1 MASEREKDLTPQEAR
16 EKIVAFLYEVG
27 PKAIL
32 EVNLQLRGRL
42 YRGYFRPEGHVGD
55 VYAFVEGETYR
66 EVIDAASAKWAEL
79 ADAHTADMIRRMAL
93 KIIELTADLGECTD
107 AALRA
112 EFDDADITRFGAL
125 ACERATEMGSK
136 GPFSIVRLAGANDR
150 EAA

>member
-1 MASEREKDLTPQEAR
+1 MADDFTPHEAR
-16 EKIVAFLYEVG
+16 DAIAAFLREVG
-27 PKAIL
+27 PKAL
-32 EVNLQLRGRL
+32 FEVNLQLKGHL
-42 YRGYFRPEGHVGD
+42 YRGYFRPEGHYGN
-55 VYAFVEGETYR
+55 VYAFVSGETYR
-66 EVIDAASAKWAEL
+66 EVIAAAQAKWAEL

-112 EFDDADITRFGAL
+112 EFEPEDIERFGAL

-136 GPFSIVRLAGANDR
+136 GPFSIVRLAGANDH